1 MTYHT
6 DKDRLNV
13 AEVMAK
19 DFLTIQRN
27 CTYKDLT
34 DVERENLE
42 RIAVLARQ
50 IIDIPGEY
58 NKDEDDK
65 SFGGGC

>member
-1 MTYHT
+1 MSHT
-6 DKDRLNV
+6 EKQKLEV
-13 AEVMAK
+13 ANVMAK
-19 DFLTIQRN
+19 DFLSIQRG

-50 IIDIPGEY
+50 IIDDPADY
-58 NKDEDDK
+58 NPEDDI
-65 SFGGGC
+65 SGLGC

>member
-1 MTYHT
+1 MSLHN
-6 DKDRLNV
+6 DKDRLKV
-13 AEVMAK
+13 AKVMAK
-19 DFLTIQRN
+19 DFLDIQRS

-50 IIDIPGEY
+50 VMDNPNDY
-58 NKDEDDK
+58 NPDEDDK
-65 SFGGGC
+65 SFGGEG